1 MTQISD
7 VVNKHIDDAKDY
19 IELVNK
25 LVEPQTTNL
34 DLLIRDVTAL
44 IKQPDYMIDIDTLQ
58 IYYLKL
64 STELYAMVDKSKQ
77 FEIYS
82 SLAKVFETESYNN
95 AYLTES
101 LPADGKKPT
110 VKELEIKAENKAK
123 RESLVNTVYSSA
135 FKTIKSKI
143 DAGNMIA
150 DTLKNIIK
158 AKINIDF
165 TTNQVK

>member
-1 MTQISD
+1 MTQLAES
-7 VVNKHIDDAKDY
+7 VMNHVEDAKDY

-25 LVEPQTTNL
+25 LIDPQTQQL
-34 DLLIRDVTAL
+34 DILIRDITAL
-44 IKQPDYMIDIDTLQ
+44 IKQPDYMIDVDTLQ
-58 IYYLKL
+58 LYYLKL
-64 STELYAMVDKSKQ
+64 STELYSMVDKSKQ

-82 SLAKVFETESYNN
+82 SLAKVNETESYNN

-101 LPADGKKPT
+101 LIVDGKKPT

-123 RESLVNTVYSSA
+123 REALVNTVYSSA

-143 DAGNMIA
+143 EAGSMIA

-165 TTNQVK
+165 TANQVK